1 MVSRETSQGVER
13 RLSIITAFNVL
24 IFLGVLGLAAAII
37 YPNNHELR
45 KVFFA
50 SDPRDDPSNVLN
62 LQAATATQGHPLSEI
77 KIATTDC
84 FSVIYECIGDCD
96 GDESSPNQL
105 CAHYGSQYKA
115 IATSCAKPDSSN
127 GEGASGSK
135 KLSLDTT
142 LGDYCKTI
150 SDQADIIVNCC
161 AFG

>member
-1 MVSRETSQGVER
+1 MDKNKKGKKGSK
-13 RLSIITAFNVL
+13 LAILTALNAFF
-24 IFLGVLGLAAAII
+24 FLGVLAVSAFTLYSSG
-37 YPNNHELR
+37 PELK